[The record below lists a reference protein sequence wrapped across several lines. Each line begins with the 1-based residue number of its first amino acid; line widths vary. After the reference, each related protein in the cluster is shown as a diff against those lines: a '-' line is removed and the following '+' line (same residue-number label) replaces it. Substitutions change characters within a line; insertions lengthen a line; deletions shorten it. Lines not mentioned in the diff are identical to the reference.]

1 MTRARDVANV
11 LSTATALATD
21 TETAALIAT
30 EVTNRNA
37 AIAATPVRGNTA
49 SRPASPATGDIY
61 SNTQTGFLEVYSGAT
76 YGWEQIG
83 GIASTVT
90 SVTATN
96 APSGRAYNNGSASIS
111 FTPGTVVGRSYAVTS
126 SPGSYTASGASS
138 PLVVTGLQSSTSY
151 TYTVVASNNYG
162 ASSASSASSGVT
174 ATSVPQAPTIGT
186 ATFAAASATVAY
198 TAGATGGAAATYTA
212 TSSPGSFT
220 GTGSSPITVSGLTDG
235 TSYTFTVTA
244 TNANGTS
251 AASAASNAVIPASI
265 FGAYDSIASGVSS
278 AGGITFSNIP
288 QTYTH
293 LQLRVKT
300 KSQGSATDYYYYRF
314 NGDTTSGNYRTHSV
328 YGNGTSALANTNPT
342 GNTTAFIPHT
352 VPGTTA
358 TNVVGALIIDILDY
372 TNVNKNKTNRIFSG
386 WDANGTGEVAISSGV
401 WLNTSAVTNI
411 AFNGYNTGM
420 GTECS
425 YALYGIKGA

>member
-111 FTPGTVVGRSYAVTS
+111 FTPGTVVGRSYTVTS
-126 SPGSYTASGASS
+126 SPGSYTATGSAS
-138 PLVVTGLQSSTSY
+138 PLVITGLQSSTSY

-162 ASSASSASSGVT
+162 TASTSSASSAVT

-186 ATFAAASATVAY
+186 ATSGAAIATVAY

-212 TSSPGSFT
+212 TSSPGGLT
-220 GTGSSPITVSGLTDG
+220 GTGSSPITVSGLTME
-235 TSYTFTVTA
+235 
-244 TNANGTS
+244 
-251 AASAASNAVIPASI
+251 PL
-265 FGAYDSIASGVSS
+265 
-278 AGGITFSNIP
+278 
-288 QTYTH
+288 TH
-293 LQLRVKT
+293 LL
-300 KSQGSATDYYYYRF
+300 
-314 NGDTTSGNYRTHSV
+314 
-328 YGNGTSALANTNPT
+328 
-342 GNTTAFIPHT
+342 
-352 VPGTTA
+352 
-358 TNVVGALIIDILDY
+358 
-372 TNVNKNKTNRIFSG
+372 
-386 WDANGTGEVAISSGV
+386 
-401 WLNTSAVTNI
+401 
-411 AFNGYNTGM
+411 
-420 GTECS
+420 
-425 YALYGIKGA
+425 